1 MNEKRTKNSKNVNK
15 GMKNGFNPLSQNKPG
30 EKSQSKEKNEIK
42 IPSNKNS
49 NTNEKKAKAKEI
61 ESKDNKSNQ
70 LSDCDVKEDKRE
82 TKNQIKEIIISYK
95 YEPVT
100 RNELFESIKIKLE
113 KRNFSND
120 ELIIDLNN
128 LINECAIINKFND
141 ITVLTPNFFE
151 IFEEINVK
159 KFLLTI
165 NLLNYLN
172 IINGIWS
179 YTKGKIDEFM
189 SILKEL
195 GICLSYVKR
204 DNKKNDEEIDIV
216 LLTPKSPVIYNYI
229 STYGELGFV
238 NTDFKKIAKEYCEW
252 DEKYNFDTGFCFEDL
267 ATLYLCDT
275 LDKDNF
281 IIFPNVTYFIKNE
294 YAESLIK
301 LNLIEI
307 PKSYKVCSSKNKDFK
322 GYNEIDFIIQIIRL
336 SMAI

>member
-1 MNEKRTKNSKNVNK
+1 MSEKRTNNSKKVNK
-15 GMKNGFNPLSQNKPG
+15 GMKKGYNPLSQNEP
-30 EKSQSKEKNEIK
+30 EKKSKNKEKNEIK

-49 NTNEKKAKAKEI
+49 NTNEKKAKKI
-61 ESKDNKSNQ
+61 EPKGNKPNQ
-70 LSDCDVKEDKRE
+70 LSNCNNKEDKRE

-172 IINGIWS
+172 IINGI
-179 YTKGKIDEFM
+179 
-189 SILKEL
+189 
-195 GICLSYVKR
+195 
-204 DNKKNDEEIDIV
+204 
-216 LLTPKSPVIYNYI
+216 
-229 STYGELGFV
+229 
-238 NTDFKKIAKEYCEW
+238 
-252 DEKYNFDTGFCFEDL
+252 
-267 ATLYLCDT
+267 
-275 LDKDNF
+275 
-281 IIFPNVTYFIKNE
+281 
-294 YAESLIK
+294 
-301 LNLIEI
+301 
-307 PKSYKVCSSKNKDFK
+307 
-322 GYNEIDFIIQIIRL
+322 
-336 SMAI
+336 